1 MRKAGQYSFQRLLR
15 TFQRHSIVLKA
26 RYERLARF
34 QIPCTSHFSWYHNST
49 LGPYIDFDCHYV
61 SAHLTTSMS
70 QS

>member
-1 MRKAGQYSFQRLLR
+1 MRVPGQYPLQRLLR

-26 RYERLARF
+26 RDECLARF
-34 QIPCTSHFSWYHNST
+34 QIPGTAHFSWYDNST

-61 SAHLTTSMS
+61 SAHLPTSMP